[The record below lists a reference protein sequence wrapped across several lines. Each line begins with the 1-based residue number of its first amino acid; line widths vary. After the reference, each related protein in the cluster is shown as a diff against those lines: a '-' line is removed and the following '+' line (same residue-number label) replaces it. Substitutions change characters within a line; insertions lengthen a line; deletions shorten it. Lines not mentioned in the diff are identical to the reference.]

1 MWRLTPG
8 QTLSH
13 RGWGDE
19 YVVYND
25 LSGDTHLFGPDAID
39 LLLHLRAGPGDEET
53 LAHALGAK
61 PDERE
66 ELAVMLTELQALSL
80 IDRV

>member
-1 MWRLTPG
+1 
-8 QTLSH
+8 
-13 RGWGDE
+13 
-19 YVVYND
+19 
-25 LSGDTHLFGPDAID
+25 